1 MSRVKLRINKTKKGT
16 EYLFADFVDN
26 NGKRQR
32 KSLGLENT
40 PENKNRALNVIIP
53 KLTLALSQ
61 KQGEFFKNKL
71 PTVYEFALKSIS
83 MHKSERNEDTHKD
96 YLGILNNHIKELLGN
111 KKLDEVK
118 VSDIRQSQT
127 DLIEIKGLSA
137 SRVKTCRKVLNTM
150 YKDAIDDDLLEKNP
164 LSRVSVPTI
173 IAPEIK
179 PFTPEEALDIIHNAQ
194 GQIQNFVALA
204 FFTGARSGEML
215 GLKWEDIDFARKEIT
230 IKRSIKMGKIGN
242 TKTPYS
248 VRTID
253 MIDSLVPFLESQYQ
267 LTGSKKS
274 YVFLNRNGNHI
285 YDIKR
290 IRDTHWKKLLK
301 KCGYEYRTIY
311 QTRHTFAS
319 MMVENEDI
327 LWVSKM
333 LGHKDST
340 ITLQRYAKYLKKPEI
355 KRGSF
360 LNSKMSVVGSHFGN
374 QDKKVA

>member
-16 EYLFADFVDN
+16 EYLFADFIDN

-32 KSLGLENT
+32 KSLKLENT
-40 PENKNRALNVIIP
+40 PENKKRAVNVIIP
-53 KLTLALSQ
+53 KLTLALN
-61 KQGEFFKNKL
+61 KGEFFKNKL
-71 PTVYEFALKSIS
+71 PTVHEFVLKSIN
-83 MHKSERNEDTHKD
+83 MHKSDRSENTHKD
-96 YLGILNNHIKELLGN
+96 YLGIFNNHIKEDLGS
-111 KKLDEVK
+111 KRIDEVK
-118 VSDIRQSQT
+118 PSDIRQWQN
-127 DLIEIKGLSA
+127 DLIEIKKLSP

-150 YKDAIDDDLLEKNP
+150 FNDAIDDNLVEKSP
-164 LSRVSVPTI
+164 LSRVSSPTI
-173 IAPEIK
+173 IAPEIQ
-179 PFTPEEALDIIHNAQ
+179 PFTPEEAIMIINNAQ
-194 GQIQNFVALA
+194 GQIQNFIALA

-215 GLKWEDIDFARKEIT
+215 GLKWSDISFERKEIS
-230 IKRSIKMGKIGN
+230 IKRSIKMGKVGK

-248 VRTID
+248 VRDID
-253 MIDSLVPFLESQYQ
+253 MIDSLIPFLEAQYQ
-267 LTGSKKS
+267 LTGSKNS
-274 YVFLNRNGNHI
+274 YVFLNRDGNHI

-290 IRDTHWKKLLK
+290 IRDTHWKKVLK
-301 KCGYEYRTIY
+301 LCDLEYRTIY

-360 LNSKMSVVGSHFGN
+360 LNSKMSFVGSHSVSQN
-374 QDKKVA
+374 KKVA